1 MLETEKELEK
11 FVRYIV
17 QQSRSNLT
25 NLKKNSSKKL
35 YNSIKGESKLFKNSF
50 GVYFSMEDYGHF
62 QDKGVN
68 GVGPAGKDKNGNPK
82 KVVRDG
88 KYSYTSKG
96 GVRGLKGMPPPKAF
110 DSWVVRKG
118 IAPRG
123 KDGKFISR
131 QTLKFLIA
139 RSIFRH
145 GIKPSLFFTK
155 PFEKAFSRLP
165 IELIDKYGLDAISL
179 FNSTIEQPKAR

>member
-1 MLETEKELEK
+1 MLETDKELQK
-11 FVRYIV
+11 FVKYIV

-35 YNSIKGESKLFKNSF
+35 YKSIKGESKLFKNSF

-68 GVGPAGKDKNGNPK
+68 GLVKNQGSEYSFRKGYPSRQMLSNLDK
-82 KVVRDG
+82 
-88 KYSYTSKG
+88 
-96 GVRGLKGMPPPKAF
+96 
-110 DSWVVRKG
+110 WIIRKG
-118 IAPRG
+118 IAPRN
-123 KDGKFISR
+123 KDGKFMSR
-131 QTLKFLIA
+131 QSLKFAIA
-139 RSIFRH
+139 KKIFRN

-179 FNSTIEQPKAR
+179 FNSTIEQPKVR

>member
-11 FVRYIV
+11 FVKYVV
-17 QQSRSNLT
+17 QQSRSNLS

-68 GVGPAGKDKNGNPK
+68 GLVKNQGSEYSFRKGYPSRQMLANLDK
-82 KVVRDG
+82 
-88 KYSYTSKG
+88 
-96 GVRGLKGMPPPKAF
+96 
-110 DSWVVRKG
+110 WIIRKG
-118 IAPRG
+118 IAPRN
-123 KDGKFISR
+123 KEGKFVSR
-131 QTLKFLIA
+131 QSLKFAIA
-139 RSIFRH
+139 KKIFRN

-165 IELIDKYGLDAISL
+165 IELIDKYGLDAITL

>member
-1 MLETEKELEK
+1 MLETDKELQK
-11 FVRYIV
+11 FVKYVV

-25 NLKKNSSKKL
+25 NLKKNSSKTL
-35 YNSIKGESKLFKNSF
+35 YKSIKGESKLFKNSF

-68 GVGPAGKDKNGNPK
+68 GLVKNQGSEYSFRKGYPSRQMLANLDK
-82 KVVRDG
+82 
-88 KYSYTSKG
+88 
-96 GVRGLKGMPPPKAF
+96 
-110 DSWVVRKG
+110 WIIRKG
-118 IAPRG
+118 IAPRN
-123 KDGKFISR
+123 KEGKFMSR
-131 QTLKFLIA
+131 QSLKFAIA
-139 RSIFRH
+139 KKIFRN

-165 IELIDKYGLDAISL
+165 IELIDKYGLDAITL

>member
-11 FVRYIV
+11 FVKYIV

-35 YNSIKGESKLFKNSF
+35 YKSIKGESKLFKNSF

-68 GVGPAGKDKNGNPK
+68 GLVKNQGSEYSFRKGYPSRQMLSNLDK
-82 KVVRDG
+82 
-88 KYSYTSKG
+88 
-96 GVRGLKGMPPPKAF
+96 
-110 DSWVVRKG
+110 WIIRKG
-118 IAPRG
+118 IAPRN
-123 KDGKFISR
+123 KEGKFMSR
-131 QTLKFLIA
+131 QSLKFAIA
-139 RSIFRH
+139 KKIFRN

-179 FNSTIEQPKAR
+179 FNSTIEQPKVR

>member
-11 FVRYIV
+11 FVKYVV

-62 QDKGVN
+62 QDKGVD
-68 GVGPAGKDKNGNPK
+68 GLVKKHGSEYSFRKGYPSRQMLASLDK
-82 KVVRDG
+82 
-88 KYSYTSKG
+88 
-96 GVRGLKGMPPPKAF
+96 
-110 DSWVVRKG
+110 WIVRKG
-118 IAPRG
+118 IAPRNSKG
-123 KDGKFISR
+123 NFISR
-131 QTLKFLIA
+131 QSLKFAIA
-139 RSIFRH
+139 KKIFRN

-155 PFEKAFSRLP
+155 PFEKAFNRLP
-165 IELIDKYGLDAISL
+165 IELIDKYGLDVITL
-179 FNSTIEQPKAR
+179 FNSTIEKPKVK

>member
-11 FVRYIV
+11 FVKYVV

-35 YNSIKGESKLFKNSF
+35 YNSIKGESKLMKNSF

-68 GVGPAGKDKNGNPK
+68 GLVKNQGSEYSFRKGYPSRQMLANLDK
-82 KVVRDG
+82 
-88 KYSYTSKG
+88 
-96 GVRGLKGMPPPKAF
+96 
-110 DSWVVRKG
+110 WIIRKG
-118 IAPRG
+118 IAPRN
-123 KDGKFISR
+123 KEGKFMSR
-131 QTLKFLIA
+131 QSLKFAIA
-139 RSIFRH
+139 KKIFRN

-165 IELIDKYGLDAISL
+165 IELVDKYGLDAITL
-179 FNSTIEQPKAR
+179 FNSTIEQPKVR

>member
-11 FVRYIV
+11 FVKYVI

-68 GVGPAGKDKNGNPK
+68 GVGPATRDKNGNLK
-82 KVVRDG
+82 TVVKNG
-88 KYSYTSKG
+88 LYSYKSK
-96 GVRGLKGMPPPKAF
+96 RPPIKSL
-110 DSWVVRKG
+110 DNWIVRKG
-118 IAPRG
+118 IAPRN
-123 KDGKFISR
+123 KEGKFISR
-131 QTLKFLIA
+131 TSLKYAIA
-139 RSIFRH
+139 NSIYRN

-155 PFEKAFSRLP
+155 PFEKAFSVLP
-165 IELIDKYGLDAISL
+165 KELIDKYGLDAISL
-179 FNSTIEQPKAR
+179 FNSTIEQPKVR

>member
-11 FVRYIV
+11 FVKYIV

-68 GVGPAGKDKNGNPK
+68 GLVKNQGSEYSFRKGYPSRQMLANLDK
-82 KVVRDG
+82 
-88 KYSYTSKG
+88 
-96 GVRGLKGMPPPKAF
+96 
-110 DSWVVRKG
+110 WIIRKG
-118 IAPRG
+118 IAPRN
-123 KDGKFISR
+123 KEGKFMSR
-131 QTLKFLIA
+131 QSLKFAIA
-139 RSIFRH
+139 KKIFRN

-155 PFEKAFSRLP
+155 PFKKAFSRLP
-165 IELIDKYGLDAISL
+165 IELIDKYGLDAITL